1 MKSGDL
7 GVSTIPKY
15 ELDNKKELLKS
26 IAEEENVTAGKSRCF
41 SLLRGSFLDC
51 QGVCLPEANLGLCRP
66 GVSKDACRND
76 FHQIWQDVRLGS
88 VVMDTELNDNIH
100 MGLPLIQNQTLT
112 VVISFPDYYFM
123 TEKIAEYAKSK
134 GSHVIAITDSK
145 EAAITRFSDDV
156 LTVPSHT
163 RLFLNTLSIPMGLL
177 NVLTSAIDIEKNFKG
192 KGKEAIGSLGSYFQ
206 EKSWWKLG
214 K

>member
-1 MKSGDL
+1 MISIRLAGC
-7 GVSTIPKY
+7 TI
-15 ELDNKKELLKS
+15 
-26 IAEEENVTAGKSRCF
+26 
-41 SLLRGSFLDC
+41 
-51 QGVCLPEANLGLCRP
+51 
-66 GVSKDACRND
+66 
-76 FHQIWQDVRLGS
+76 GS

-192 KGKEAIGSLGSYFQ
+192 EGKEAIGSLGSYFQ